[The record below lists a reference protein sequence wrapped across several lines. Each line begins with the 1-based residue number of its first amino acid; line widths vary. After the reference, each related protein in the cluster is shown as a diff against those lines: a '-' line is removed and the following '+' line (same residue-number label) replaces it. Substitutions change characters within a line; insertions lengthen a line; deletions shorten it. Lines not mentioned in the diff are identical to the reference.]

1 MKLLAPI
8 ALVIALI
15 VFLANSAST
24 METSNRSVKI
34 ARIWRGWTSL
44 ENAPKLEAILRDEA
58 IPNIENNKPDGLKG
72 IQLFTL
78 QNGDEIMFTT
88 VMYFDSIESVKAFAG
103 EEYSKAHIDPA
114 VRPLLLRYDEVVS
127 HHTVKESRN
136 W

>member
-1 MKLLAPI
+1 MKYLAPI
-8 ALVIALI
+8 ALVIASI
-15 VFLANSAST
+15 VFLVNSTST
-24 METSNRSVKI
+24 METSNRPVKI

-58 IPNIENNKPDGLKG
+58 IPNIENNKPEGLRG

-114 VRPLLLRYDEVVS
+114 VRPLLLRYDEVVA

>member
-1 MKLLAPI
+1 
-8 ALVIALI
+8 
-15 VFLANSAST
+15 
-24 METSNRSVKI
+24 METSNNPVKI

-58 IPNIENNKPDGLKG
+58 IPNIENNKPEGLRG
-72 IQLFTL
+72 IQLFKL

-88 VMYFDSIESVKAFAG
+88 VMYFESIEFVKAFAG

-114 VRPLLLRYDEVVS
+114 VRPLLLRYDEVVA

>member
-1 MKLLAPI
+1 MKYLAPI
-8 ALVIALI
+8 ALVIASI
-15 VFLANSAST
+15 VFLVNSTSA
-24 METSNRSVKI
+24 METSNRPVKI

-72 IQLFTL
+72 IQLLTL
-78 QNGDEIMFTT
+78 QNVDEIMFTT

-114 VRPLLLRYDEVVS
+114 VRPLLLRYDVVVS

>member
-8 ALVIALI
+8 ALVIASI

-24 METSNRSVKI
+24 METSNRPVKI

-114 VRPLLLRYDEVVS
+114 VRPLLHRYDEVVA
-127 HHTVKESRN
+127 HHSVKESRN